1 VVKDPEEFE
10 VRNAPEPK
18 KEEAPAE
25 EEAAEEV
32 PEGEEDMEWETYES
46 KIKRTFCFKQSTING

>member
-1 VVKDPEEFE
+1 

-25 EEAAEEV
+25 GEAAEEV
-32 PEGEEDMEWETYES
+32 PAEDE
-46 KIKRTFCFKQSTING
+46 

>member
-1 VVKDPEEFE
+1 VAKDPKELE

-25 EEAAEEV
+25 GEAAEEV
-32 PEGEEDMEWETYES
+32 PAEDE
-46 KIKRTFCFKQSTING
+46 

>member
-32 PEGEEDMEWETYES
+32 PEGEEDME
-46 KIKRTFCFKQSTING
+46 